1 MKAVVWHGKD
11 NFDFT
16 CEQTEYPRIAPNQ
29 IIVKVQAA
37 AICGSD
43 FHLADFGAVAPL
55 IAGHEV
61 AGTVAETGKD
71 VKALLVGDRVAMD
84 PVQKCGH
91 CYSCTHSIGNL
102 CINYRHL
109 GDNVTPGGWA
119 EYMPVDAANAYK
131 IADGL
136 SFSAAC
142 LLEPAAV
149 CCQSF
154 ERAKLRPGDNVLIL
168 GDGPFGFLHAM
179 IARGLGA
186 GKIIVAGHY
195 DRRLERIAGKTNAVV
210 CNTHNENLQEV
221 IASQLRDGGNLDIAV
236 EATGNAAAPNMA
248 IKALRPQGTLVVFS
262 YIWKPQPLEMG
273 MIHMKELNVTG
284 SCRSNCY
291 QKCLAL
297 MAEGKIDTA
306 QLVDM
311 EVPLEQYKEAM
322 DYLRNNK
329 KDVFKA
335 VLLPRPADK

>member
-11 NFDFT
+11 NFDFS
-16 CEQTEYPRIAPNQ
+16 CEQTEYPKIAPNQ

-71 VKALLVGDRVAMD
+71 VKGLKVGDRVAMD

-91 CYSCTHSIGNL
+91 CYSCTHSIANL

-131 IADGL
+131 MPSNV

-154 ERAKLRPGDNVLIL
+154 ERAKLRRGDNVLIL

-179 IARGLGA
+179 VARALGA

-195 DRRLERIAGKTNAVV
+195 NQRLERIARKTEAVV

-221 IASQLRDGGNLDIAV
+221 IASQVRDAGGLDIAV
-236 EATGNAAAPNMA
+236 EATGTATASNMG

-262 YIWKPQPLEMG
+262 YVWKPEPLEMG
-273 MIHMKELNVTG
+273 IIHMKELNVIG

-291 QKCLAL
+291 QKCVTL
-297 MAEGKIDTA
+297 MAEGKVDTA
-306 QLVDM
+306 ELVDI
-311 EVPLEQYKEAM
+311 EVPLEQYGKAM

-335 VLLPRPADK
+335 VLLPWQ